1 MNAAAS
7 NLDVPGGRGMSAA
20 ARLHVGVDGPSEV
33 VVEGF
38 TELCES
44 VSRNI
49 GKDEL

>member
-1 MNAAAS
+1 
-7 NLDVPGGRGMSAA
+7 MSSA
-20 ARLHVGVDGPSEV
+20 ARLHAVVEGPSEA

-38 TELCES
+38 IELCES